1 MNLKIDPVYMIWSD
15 EMMFNSSTKK
25 TWQHL
30 INPPSWQNFPV
41 YKTVAGSAGKE
52 DEVILMRKEEEGF
65 EFPSY
70 FARVLKIEPER
81 RIVWKTYPEKIT
93 PQENFFGIVDFKI
106 YDESGKT
113 RFCYDFL
120 YEFLVP
126 HENEEELVAFRD
138 QQYENFKTLFSII
151 FPKLKALAEK
161 K

>member
-1 MNLKIDPVYMIWSD
+1 MNPKIDPIYMIWSD
-15 EMMFNSSTKK
+15 EIMINASVKN
-25 TWQHL
+25 TWKHVT
-30 INPPSWQNFPV
+30 NPPSWQNFPV
-41 YKTVAGSAGKE
+41 YKTVSGSTGNE

-106 YDESGKT
+106 HDEGGKT
-113 RFCYDFL
+113 RFCYDFI

-126 HENEEELVAFRD
+126 HENDEQLIAFRD

-151 FPKLKALAEK
+151 FHKLKALAERK
-161 K
+161 